1 MTGFPGVLGCIDGTH
16 IPVRCPVGKIRSTYV
31 NRHDQTSILLQGIC
45 NAHKKFIDVCTGP
58 PGKINDSRHL
68 KLSFIYPQ
76 LPELCMGGYH
86 ILGDGAYQVREHL
99 MTPYRDYGNLS
110 GRQTSFNAK
119 LCGTRVCIENT
130 FGILKQRFRQL
141 KSLEL
146 WTVEKMANVVMS
158 CCVLHN
164 LCMDN
169 GDSDIDD
176 SDEEEEEEE
185 SEVEE
190 DSSSTAPQSESN
202 RDALL
207 RQLGEDKRDRLCRL
221 LT

>member
-164 LCMDN
+164 LCM
-169 GDSDIDD
+169 
-176 SDEEEEEEE
+176 
-185 SEVEE
+185 
-190 DSSSTAPQSESN
+190 
-202 RDALL
+202 
-207 RQLGEDKRDRLCRL
+207 
-221 LT
+221 

>member
-1 MTGFPGVLGCIDGTH
+1 MTRPRYSCRASAMRT
-16 IPVRCPVGKIRSTYV
+16 RSLLTYV
-31 NRHDQTSILLQGIC
+31 RGHQEKSMILDI
-45 NAHKKFIDVCTGP
+45 
-58 PGKINDSRHL
+58 
-68 KLSFIYPQ
+68 LSFHLYIHSY
-76 LPELCMGGYH
+76 LNFAWGGYH

-164 LCMDN
+164 LCM
-169 GDSDIDD
+169 
-176 SDEEEEEEE
+176 
-185 SEVEE
+185 
-190 DSSSTAPQSESN
+190 
-202 RDALL
+202 
-207 RQLGEDKRDRLCRL
+207 
-221 LT
+221 